1 MTVQNVDRPDSATE
15 ALVLRSGSGPVI
27 VAGLLTTLALSAAT
41 LLSGLPS

>member
-1 MTVQNVDRPDSATE
+1 MTVQNTDCTALDAEP
-15 ALVLRSGSGPVI
+15 LVLHSGSGPVI